1 LRTIGIITAR
11 GGSKG
16 IPRKNLRTVAGKP
29 LIAWTIE
36 AGLASGRLERLILS
50 TDDEEIAETARH
62 FGAEVPFM
70 RPASLSGDDISS
82 FAVVEHALDW
92 LERDSRLP
100 DYILLLQPTSP
111 LRTAAD
117 ISNAL
122 ALAAERNSDA
132 VVGVSECS
140 PHPFLARTIDKDGT
154 LEEFLKAEQKYHR
167 RQDFPPVYA
176 INGAIYLNRPRSLR
190 ATRSLIPRGTQAYVM
205 PPERSIDVD
214 SLWQLDLVHLL
225 LSRGEKE
232 RTSLSMLGAEGKDLG

>member
-1 LRTIGIITAR
+1 M
-11 GGSKG
+11 
-16 IPRKNLRTVAGKP
+16 PRKNVRWVADRP

-92 LERDSRLP
+92 LEQDNVYP

-117 ISNAL
+117 IDNAL
-122 ALAAERNSDA
+122 
-132 VVGVSECS
+132 
-140 PHPFLARTIDKDGT
+140 
-154 LEEFLKAEQKYHR
+154 
-167 RQDFPPVYA
+167 
-176 INGAIYLNRPRSLR
+176 
-190 ATRSLIPRGTQAYVM
+190 
-205 PPERSIDVD
+205 
-214 SLWQLDLVHLL
+214 
-225 LSRGEKE
+225 
-232 RTSLSMLGAEGKDLG
+232 